1 MPVDLSVDPVPGLI
15 RRLALPASVGMVF
28 STLLNVTDTWY
39 AGLLSP
45 TALAALSLAGP
56 VFFLVMTLGIG
67 VGQATNALVGN
78 ELGANDPDLARH
90 KAFQAISFSV
100 IITILAAL
108 VAWWA
113 TPMLFAAMGGGGEYL
128 EQATS
133 YIKIVLLG
141 SVFFSL
147 SIVMNSI
154 LNTRGDTVSYRNAQ
168 IVAFFAN
175 IALDPFFMFT
185 LGLGVTGVA
194 FATICVQAGAVAWLT
209 FKVMR
214 LDFLAGGRRSEFVP
228 RLARFVEIARQSVPS
243 SASMMLVAVGSL
255 IIVAFVSRFGEDA
268 MAAYGVALRI
278 EQLILLLVIGINIAA
293 LSLTGVNYG
302 ARNLARINEVHATAM
317 RYAFGLMAFGAV
329 ILVIFAES
337 LMSLFSD
344 SASVQDIGVTYLY
357 FEAAVLPAY
366 AITFLSASI
375 LQGLKRP
382 EVALYFNIVRQVI
395 AQLLFFWLAIDVF
408 GLDLTG
414 VWWSVLIIN
423 WVLAVLIFGAVRR
436 ALRRVAI
443 ELAPAC

>member
-1 MPVDLSVDPVPGLI
+1 
-15 RRLALPASVGMVF
+15 MVF

-67 VGQATNALVGN
+67 VAQATNALVGN
-78 ELGANDPDLARH
+78 ELGANDPVQARL

-100 IITILAAL
+100 IVTVFAAAL
-108 VAWWA
+108 AWWA
-113 TPMLFAAMGGGGEYL
+113 TPWLFALMGGEGEYL

-133 YIKIVLLG
+133 YIQVVLLG

-154 LNTRGDTVSYRNAQ
+154 LNTRGDTTSYRNAQ
-168 IVAFFAN
+168 IVAFVAN
-175 IALDPFFMFT
+175 LFLDPFFMFT

-209 FKVMR
+209 YKVMR
-214 LDFLAGGRRSEFVP
+214 LDFLAGGQRVEFVP
-228 RLARFVEIARQSVPS
+228 RLARFLEIARQSVPS
-243 SASMMLVAVGSL
+243 SVSMMLVAAGSL
-255 IIVAFVSRFGEDA
+255 IIVAFVARFGEDA
-268 MAAYGVALRI
+268 MAAYGVALRV

-302 ARNLARINEVHATAM
+302 ARNLHRVNEIYATAM
-317 RYAFGLMAFGAV
+317 KYAVALMLLGAV
-329 ILVIFAES
+329 VLVVFAGP
-337 LMSLFSD
+337 LMSSFSD
-344 SASVQDIGVTYLY
+344 SAAVRDIGVTYLY

-366 AITFLSASI
+366 AVTFLSASV
-375 LQGLKRP
+375 LQGLKKP
-382 EVALYFNIVRQVI
+382 EIALYFNIVRQVI
-395 AQLLFFWLAIDVF
+395 AQLFFFWLAIDVF

-414 VWWSVLIIN
+414 IWWSVLIIN
-423 WVLAVLIFGAVRR
+423 WVLAALILVAVKA
-436 ALRRVAI
+436 ALNRVSI
-443 ELAPAC
+443 ELAPSDNVAIPSKP